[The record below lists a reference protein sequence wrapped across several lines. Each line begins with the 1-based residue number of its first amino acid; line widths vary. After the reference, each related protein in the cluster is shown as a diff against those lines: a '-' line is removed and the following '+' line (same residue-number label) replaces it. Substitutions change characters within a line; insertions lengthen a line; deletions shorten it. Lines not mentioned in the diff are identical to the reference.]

1 MMFDKDGIKEKFP
14 LLWGRKQDIV
24 ISRLA
29 ALTGIEGI
37 GSVDV
42 VCHVSQGLVN
52 DNISIK

>member
-29 ALTGIEGI
+29 ALTGTEGI

-42 VCHVSQGLVN
+42 VCRVSQGLVN